1 MARNAETFGGPGL
14 AAGVGDG
21 VAVPHLRRPLVLHV
35 DSPLAGLFFLDQPVD
50 WAALDGK
57 PVDALF
63 VVVSPGVRAHL
74 HLLSRI
80 SFALRD
86 EALRHLLADHAGQ
99 QTLLARLAELDQR

>member
-1 MARNAETFGGPGL
+1 M
-14 AAGVGDG
+14 
-21 VAVPHLRRPLVLHV
+21 LHV

-99 QTLLARLAELDQR
+99 QTLLARLAELDRR